1 MLDEK
6 KYRELFGYVK
16 HPFTGVDYVEY
27 YGELFRAEGCEVEF
41 VFANDVRA
49 ILPYTDV
56 YKRQGRDNT
65 KVYLDEHPELFA
77 EIEKLVRDNADK
89 LYTLKK
95 GEVLKRP
102 ANLDDAP
109 AKAAP
114 AAAAPADD
122 KIEVKP
128 AAKRAGKAD
137 IDIMVEDDDA

>member
-1 MLDEK
+1 M
-6 KYRELFGYVK
+6 
-16 HPFTGVDYVEY
+16 
-27 YGELFRAEGCEVEF
+27 
-41 VFANDVRA
+41 
-49 ILPYTDV
+49 
-56 YKRQGRDNT
+56 
-65 KVYLDEHPELFA
+65 
-77 EIEKLVRDNADK
+77 RDNADK